1 MFGNE
6 PSTGKS
12 SNSSSS
18 SSAAEAFCGSFREA
32 EELESETMALVVSRE
47 PPLGAADM
55 MLWMVDELPGCAGE
69 EVRFAGMEAQRG

>member
-1 MFGNE
+1 MDLGKHE

-18 SSAAEAFCGSFREA
+18 SRAAEAFSGSFRVL
-32 EELESETMALVVSRE
+32 EELESATTAFVVSRD

-55 MLWMVDELPGCAGE
+55 MFRTGG
-69 EVRFAGMEAQRG
+69 

>member
-1 MFGNE
+1 MMPWNVSGKHE

-18 SSAAEAFCGSFREA
+18 SSAAEAFWGSLVV
-32 EELESETMALVVSRE
+32 EELESGTTALVVSRE

-55 MLWMVDELPGCAGE
+55 IILEGGRATVLGVE
-69 EVRFAGMEAQRG
+69 